1 MFPIPDLHIYQG
13 LSQLSPDAAEEAK
26 RHGDLEEEAVD
37 HDEMADTHVTP
48 EDVPGGHHHDAGQG
62 RTVQVPTVRQ
72 CYICDNC
79 VSPEDKVLT
88 KVQSCQGLRGPE
100 GGLLVLCQML

>member
-1 MFPIPDLHIYQG
+1 MFPFPHLHIYQG
-13 LSQLSPDAAEEAK
+13 LSQLSPDASEEAK

-62 RTVQVPTVRQ
+62 RAEQVTTVR
-72 CYICDNC
+72 CCC
-79 VSPEDKVLT
+79 VISVCHLKI
-88 KVQSCQGLRGPE
+88 KF
-100 GGLLVLCQML
+100 